1 MILELIQATPGGN
14 LDVVV
19 SALQQRG
26 LAAGKCGSGR
36 CVGASDGKYVY
47 LFTYSD
53 ISTWRC
59 TCRGYNIYQN
69 DVKADTSTVGGGEVR
84 GLCETSMHLDPSLA
98 WITDCSCDIRFKD
111 GTTDSA
117 ALAVSQQQRQQIE
130 TFVAQLRD
138 RQKMLQ
144 LAAQPGALQIRVI
157 PTVPIPYYY
166 AERLVGYSYV
176 KGASCTIGRDASQ
189 VPFPR
194 GVKIAVTYEES
205 PPPRDRPPKRETVVY
220 DGRIVGFNLVFSSRC
235 GDKACVFY
243 VDPAKSIIEV
253 LRPKLSRS
261 GYTIVGQEIIAIL
274 NEPPEIKDVTSV
286 EAVYYQ
292 MPIQLI
298 GNALGVIGGGVYDRL
313 ASCILQPVAVARLD
327 MQFTQNIRGRF
338 QFDPWSITADVGKI
352 KFATWSGQNVDQF
365 ECQNPPCTFTRTG
378 VLEVE
383 GGKFWDLINSGGR
396 VNANFRATYFPPGLE
411 VAWGTTKVPELSIT
425 VNIPFSFT
433 VSIPPE
439 AIEEAKRIYAM
450 LKGNNPPPD
459 TGKKLNELTSGGTG
473 GGGIVGTGTV
483 APTVGTQIGTAVP
496 TAGTQLAPTVGG
508 TAAPTVGTQMP
519 PGGGGGGP
527 NVQPD
532 VDKIT
537 DMPSLPNNMLQL
549 VPGQPVTLRWRGAN
563 RYRWTFTVGTV
574 YLVGPVSDQ
583 IALNSLVGQTQQDT
597 DEVSATLRIGAD
609 AAQAYN
615 TLKSLGFTIYMELI
629 VQAQR
634 AGRGVVGEHTFYVVI

>member
-1 MILELIQATPGGN
+1 MILELIQATPGGS
-14 LDVVV
+14 LDAVVA
-19 SALQQRG
+19 ALQQRG
-26 LAAGKCGSGR
+26 FAAGKCRSGR
-36 CVGASDGKYVY
+36 CVGASDGKYMY

-53 ISTWRC
+53 IGTWTC

-69 DVKADTSTVGGGEVR
+69 DVKADSSARSGGEVR
-84 GLCETSMHLDPSLA
+84 GLCETSMHLDPSLS

-111 GTTDSA
+111 GTADSA
-117 ALAVSQQQRQQIE
+117 VLVVSQQQLQQIQ
-130 TFVAQLRD
+130 TFVAQLKD

-189 VPFPR
+189 VPFPK
-194 GVKIAVTYEES
+194 GLKIAVTYEES
-205 PPPRDRPPKRETVVY
+205 PPPKDRPPKRETVVY
-220 DGRIVGFNLVFSSRC
+220 DGKIVGFNLVFSSQC
-235 GDKACVFY
+235 GDKVCVFY
-243 VDPAKSIIEV
+243 VDTARSIIQV
-253 LRPKLSRS
+253 LRPSLSRS
-261 GYTIVGQEIIAIL
+261 GYAIVGQEIIAIL
-274 NEPPEIKDVTSV
+274 DEPPEIKDVTSV

-298 GNALGVIGGGVYDRL
+298 GNALGVIGSGVYDRL

-327 MQFTQNIRGRF
+327 MQFTQNVAGRF

-378 VLEVE
+378 VLEVD
-383 GGKFWDLINSGGR
+383 GGKLWDLINSGGR
-396 VNANFRATYFPPGLE
+396 VNANFKARYFPPGLE
-411 VAWGTTKVPELSIT
+411 AAWGSTNVPQLYID

-439 AIEEAKRIYAM
+439 AIEEAKRIQAV
-450 LKGNNPPPD
+450 LKGNNPSPN
-459 TGKKLNELTSGGTG
+459 TSKSLNQFTSGGTG
-473 GGGIVGTGTV
+473 GGGVVGTGTV
-483 APTVGTQIGTAVP
+483 V
-496 TAGTQLAPTVGG
+496 PTVGG
-508 TAAPTVGTQMP
+508 TAAPTAGTQIP
-519 PGGGGGGP
+519 PGGGGGGGP

-532 VDKIT
+532 EDKIVSA
-537 DMPSLPNNMLQL
+537 PSLPNNMLQL
-549 VPGQPVTLRWRGAN
+549 MPGQSVTLRWRGAN
-563 RYRWTFTVGTV
+563 RYRWMFTVGTV
-574 YLVGPVSDQ
+574 YLVGPISDQ
-583 IALNSLVGQTQQDT
+583 IALNYLAGQTQQDIE
-597 DEVSATLRIGAD
+597 EVSATLTIGAD

-634 AGRGVVGEHTFYVVI
+634 VGKGKVGEHRFYVVI